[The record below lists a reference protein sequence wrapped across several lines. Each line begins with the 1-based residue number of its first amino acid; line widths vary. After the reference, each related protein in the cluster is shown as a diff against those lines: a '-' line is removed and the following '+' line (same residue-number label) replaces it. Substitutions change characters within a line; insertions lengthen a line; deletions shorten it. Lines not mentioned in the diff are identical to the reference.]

1 MECVDCMAWYDIA
14 NFVIDIVTAIA
25 TLGAT
30 LLALYLA
37 LRDRSQR
44 IDCVFMWETATED
57 KPMIILNNIGDRTVI
72 VERVDLIFDG
82 HKICNVDILRRSAYS
97 ENAIISPNKEVR
109 IVLDL
114 NDIKQNV
121 KGRPAKNPDTI
132 YNLTAVVTTTNKKK
146 YKSSYRYCYNDILGL
161 LFSGTLTSD
170 CES

>member
-1 MECVDCMAWYDIA
+1 MEWHDMA

-37 LRDRSQR
+37 LRDGRQR

-82 HKICNVDILRRSAYS
+82 HKICSVDVLRRLAYS
-97 ENAIISPNKEVR
+97 KNAIISPNKEVK
-109 IVLDL
+109 IVLNKPFTHNRVVSLKRLFSETSKDFAL
-114 NDIKQNV
+114 GD
-121 KGRPAKNPDTI
+121 KNNRECVLMI
-132 YNLTAVVTTTNKKK
+132 RKK
-146 YKSSYRYCYNDILGL
+146 YS
-161 LFSGTLTSD
+161 
-170 CES
+170 E

>member
-1 MECVDCMAWYDIA
+1 MECMEWHDIA
-14 NFVIDIVTAIA
+14 NFVFDVVTAVA

-30 LLALYLA
+30 LLALCLA
-37 LRDRSQR
+37 LRDRRQR
-44 IDCVFMWETATED
+44 IDCAFMWETATED

-72 VERVDLIFDG
+72 VERVNLTFDG
-82 HKICNVDILRRSAYS
+82 QNICSVDVLRRSAYS

-109 IVLDL
+109 IAL
-114 NDIKQNV
+114 NMKDIKQNI
-121 KGRPAKNPDTI
+121 KGRPVKNPDTV